1 MLTTQRI
8 GARLENG
15 RTTASTRTRET
26 PASTVA
32 ARLTVS
38 FELSVRSNVKHKA
51 TPCNRK
57 RTKEAALATSTSP
70 AGGRATQVGMD
81 FSAAVG
87 VWFASHLVTATPVGR
102 RFGLGVGAF
111 PVRLQFETGTGLD
124 DIEVRL
130 SDGCAILIQCKTRP
144 NLSNAA
150 DSDLAS
156 TIAQLVR
163 FVVSGA
169 TSATPVD
176 PARTSAVLAV
186 ATDAS
191 GSLNTLEAAC
201 RMFDT
206 GGTWAEIYA
215 RANQSQREALDT
227 FRTHANAEWSIRLGA
242 VAPDDKLA
250 RMASL
255 LHIVRFDAS
264 EGGIDQRESARIVG
278 ARLFGREEAGSAPV
292 DALNAIVRRLVRSGA
307 PADRGGVL
315 QLLRA
320 AGHEDLR
327 APGFDDD
334 IARLS
339 ERTQTE
345 VARLE
350 RHSRLPIEGGL
361 AIPRACMPA
370 LRSAAEEGS
379 LLVIGE
385 PGAGKTGVLVA
396 LAQERLR
403 DGPPTVFLSVDDLYG
418 VTTLDELKT
427 AFDLEMPVLEVL
439 RNWPGS
445 RPGLLIIDALD
456 ASRGGPSEILFAK
469 FIEDALRILGE
480 RWSVLASIRTF
491 DLRNGRRFRE
501 AMVGTPPSQIFAEPG
516 LDHVRHFRIP
526 RLADDELAGLTQRN
540 VRLGELLGHAPPSLR
555 ELLKNVFNLSIAS
568 ELIAGGT
575 TAASIGTI
583 ATQSELLEEYEDQ
596 RLSSIRLQTAI
607 ADSVKAMIERR
618 RLTVR
623 KVDIRHEA
631 LEDVLRTGVLV
642 PSGDRV
648 HFAHHVLFDHAA
660 GRFYLDWTDA
670 NRLRTQ
676 VTEDPAIGLLLGPS
690 LKFALERVWRDDGP
704 GRPNTW
710 ALTIAITSAHG
721 IDPVVA
727 SVALRTVAESV
738 ESPTDV
744 RGLCDLLRDTS
755 KAEVMGPSL
764 TRLSRFVSMSLADR
778 GASTASVL
786 LSWAEVATE
795 AAMVGHRLYVDAAR
809 FLLFTLSER
818 ADFSDRALAL
828 KFGQAARQLLT
839 LAWQFEPELSNLA
852 SNAIRMVTK
861 SFDTDVA
868 ASRGLLSRILQE
880 PRFTEHAHEEAP
892 WLAEGVTT
900 ILKADPDFA
909 VEIYDVLF
917 GREAPAE
924 GDSWM
929 GGNVSRIMPLRS
941 NKRQDYDHARWH
953 LQKALPGFLTTQP
966 QSGTIAV
973 NRAALGLSRARRAR
987 AQEPEP
993 REVTIGGANVL
1004 RVMEDGLSLQ
1014 QWRNSSERSSGQP
1027 GSEILGSYVQ
1037 FLLECSASDFV
1048 VSVRAVMAET
1058 SAASMWARIF
1068 GIAAER
1074 PGVADELL
1082 WPIATSEGMLELI
1095 DVIRDAITFI
1105 AAAFSRRSAVERADF
1120 EARLI
1125 ANVSSTDEGERRV
1138 WQNRAARFLSVV
1150 AEEFI
1155 AGGALQELRAQL
1167 EQQGLLTGNRP
1178 YMTIEVS
1185 WSKADDITDS
1195 LLTGDGVNLAEGP
1208 DAELRQAV
1216 RHLDSMMRSAE
1227 GVKTPEAISEIWTL
1241 TAAVVSTIDRLTAT
1255 APHERVLHASWGS
1268 VSNAVEKIVQSEH
1281 YSESLSGHPS
1291 QAALLQ
1297 VLDRMADSPY
1307 PEDQDPS
1314 QSNLMS
1320 WGNWD
1325 VRVYVAASYM
1335 SLAASSAASAEALRD
1350 RLMRM
1355 LDDPAPTVRLQVAQS
1370 LNTLWEV
1377 DRDHM
1382 WRLAAKVATEEK
1394 DAGVIGFFIGG
1405 PLIRLADVAPERCE
1419 EFLGALL
1426 GKLPRQEEED
1436 SRRGDFHEAIAS
1448 IAARLWIVGE
1458 REAAQGW
1465 ILNWV
1470 RTLED
1475 SDAYLWPLVSWL
1487 RGALFARFR
1496 KNAADR
1502 DRQIQDRA
1510 REVLRLVVDAAGDAL
1525 IATKPALM
1533 NASTAEPERAAAER
1547 KYKAGLRL
1555 MEHSCNQ
1562 LYFGSG
1568 AFKNGNADRSDEG
1581 LADDEQMR
1589 GFLSE
1594 YEGILDRIALSG
1606 NAAVSYHLVELYE
1619 HLAGAAPELV
1629 FDKIAELVVGPAAS
1643 DGYHYES
1650 LALDTVARLV
1660 RRYLAD
1666 YRAVFDDTSRRAR
1679 LVSVLELFS
1688 NAGWPEALKL
1698 LYELPDLLR

>member
-1 MLTTQRI
+1 
-8 GARLENG
+8 
-15 RTTASTRTRET
+15 
-26 PASTVA
+26 
-32 ARLTVS
+32 
-38 FELSVRSNVKHKA
+38 
-51 TPCNRK
+51 
-57 RTKEAALATSTSP
+57 LATNTLP
-70 AGGRATQVGMD
+70 AGGRATQAGMD

-130 SDGCAILIQCKTRP
+130 SDGSAILIQCKTRP
-144 NLSNAA
+144 SLSNAA

-163 FVVSGA
+163 FLVSGP
-169 TSATPVD
+169 TSLMPID

-191 GSLNTLEAAC
+191 GSLNTLESAC

-206 GGTWAEIYA
+206 GGIWAEIYA
-215 RANQSQREALDT
+215 RVNQSQRDALDT
-227 FRTHANAEWSIRLGA
+227 LRTHANAEWWIRLGA
-242 VAPDDKLA
+242 AAPDDELA
-250 RMASL
+250 RLASL

-264 EGGIDQRESARIVG
+264 EGGSDQREAARLVG

-292 DALNAIVRRLVRSGA
+292 DALNTIVRRLVRTGA

-320 AGHEDLR
+320 AGHQDLL
-327 APGFDDD
+327 APGFDSD

-339 ERTQTE
+339 ERTQAE

-361 AIPRACMPA
+361 SIPRACMPA
-370 LRSAAEEGS
+370 LRSAAEDGS
-379 LLVIGE
+379 LLVVGE

-396 LAQERLR
+396 MAQERLR
-403 DGPPTVFLSVDDLYG
+403 DALPTVFLSVDDLYG
-418 VTTLDELKT
+418 VTTLEGLKA
-427 AFDLEMPVLEVL
+427 AFDLEAPVLDVL
-439 RNWPGS
+439 QNWPGS
-445 RPGLLIIDALD
+445 RPGLLIVDALD
-456 ASRGGPSEILFAK
+456 ASRGGPSETLFAK

-501 AMVGTPPSQIFAEPG
+501 AMVGTPPSSTFAEPG
-516 LDHVRHFRIP
+516 LDNVRHFRIP
-526 RLADDELAGLTQRN
+526 RLADEELGGLTQRSAH
-540 VRLGELLGHAPPSLR
+540 LGELLVHAPASLR
-555 ELLKNVFNLSIAS
+555 DLLKNVFNLSIAS

-596 RLSSIRLQTAI
+596 RLSSIRLQTAV
-607 ADSVKAMIERR
+607 ADSVKAMIDRR

-648 HFAHHVLFDHAA
+648 QFAHHVLFDHAA
-660 GRFYLDWTDA
+660 GRFYLDWTDSD
-670 NRLRTQ
+670 RLRTQ

-690 LKFALERVWRDDGP
+690 LKFALERVWRDDSQ

-710 ALTIAITSAHG
+710 AFTIAISSAHG

-727 SVALRTVAESV
+727 SVALRTVAERV

-755 KAEVMGPSL
+755 KAEVTGPAL

-778 GASTASVL
+778 GASTASIL

-795 AAMVGHRLYVDAAR
+795 AAMVGHRLYVDAVR

-818 ADFSDRALAL
+818 ADFSDRTLAL

-892 WLAEGVTT
+892 WLADGVST
-900 ILKADPDFA
+900 IIRADADFA

-917 GREAPAE
+917 GRVAPAE

-953 LQKALPGFLTTQP
+953 LQKALPAFLTTQP
-966 QSGTIAV
+966 QSGTIAA
-973 NRAALGLSRARRAR
+973 NRAALGLSGDRRSR
-987 AQEPEP
+987 VREMEP
-993 REVTIGGANVL
+993 REIAIGTDHVL
-1004 RVMEDGLSLQ
+1004 RVVEDGLSLQ

-1027 GSEILGSYVQ
+1027 GSEVLGSYVQ
-1037 FLLECSASDFV
+1037 FLLECSAADFV

-1074 PGVADELL
+1074 PGVADDLL

-1095 DVIRDAITFI
+1095 DVVRDAITFI
-1105 AAAFSRRSAVERADF
+1105 AATFPRRSASERASF
-1120 EARLI
+1120 EATLL
-1125 ANVSSTDEGERRV
+1125 ASVGSTDEDERRV
-1138 WQNRAARFLSVV
+1138 WQSRAARFLSVV
-1150 AEEFI
+1150 TEESI
-1155 AGGALQELRAQL
+1155 AGSALHELRAQL
-1167 EQQGLLTGNRP
+1167 DQQSLLNGNRP
-1178 YMTIEVS
+1178 HMTMEFS
-1185 WSKADDITDS
+1185 WGAADNVTDS
-1195 LLTGDGVNLAEGP
+1195 LLKGDGANLDDGP
-1208 DAELRQAV
+1208 DAELRLAV
-1216 RHLDSMMRSAE
+1216 RPLDSMMRSAE
-1227 GVKTPEAISEIWTL
+1227 GVKTPEAISDLWTL
-1241 TAAVVSTIDRLTAT
+1241 TVAVISTIDRLTGP

-1268 VSNAVEKIVQSEH
+1268 VSNAVEKIVRSEH
-1281 YSESLSGHPS
+1281 YSDSLPGHPS
-1291 QAALLQ
+1291 QAALVE
-1297 VLDRMADSPY
+1297 VLDRMAHSPF
-1307 PEDQDPS
+1307 PEEGGPS

-1325 VRVYVAASYM
+1325 VRVYVSASYM
-1335 SLAASSAASAEALRD
+1335 SLAVSSTSSAEALRD
-1350 RLMRM
+1350 RLIRM

-1370 LNTLWEV
+1370 LTTLWEV
-1377 DRDHM
+1377 DRDLM
-1382 WRLAAKVATEEK
+1382 WRLAAKVSTEET

-1419 EFLGALL
+1419 EFLGRLL
-1426 GKLPRQEEED
+1426 CKLPRQEEED

-1448 IAARLWIVGE
+1448 IAARLWIVGQ
-1458 REAAQGW
+1458 RPVAHGW

-1487 RGALFARFR
+1487 RGALFARFQ
-1496 KNAADR
+1496 KNADGR

-1525 IATKPALM
+1525 LAAKPALM
-1533 NASTAEPERAAAER
+1533 DASTADLERAAAER
-1547 KYKAGLRL
+1547 KYKAGLQL

-1568 AFKNGNADRSDEG
+1568 AFRNGNADRSDEG
-1581 LADDEQMR
+1581 LANDEQMR
-1589 GFLSE
+1589 EFLSE

-1619 HLAGAAPELV
+1619 HLASAAPEHV
-1629 FDKIAELVVGPAAS
+1629 FDKIADLVVGPAAS

-1666 YRAVFDDTSRRAR
+1666 YRAVFDDTSRRAC

>member
-1 MLTTQRI
+1 M
-8 GARLENG
+8 
-15 RTTASTRTRET
+15 
-26 PASTVA
+26 
-32 ARLTVS
+32 
-38 FELSVRSNVKHKA
+38 
-51 TPCNRK
+51 
-57 RTKEAALATSTSP
+57 ATSTPP

-81 FSAAVG
+81 FGAAVG
-87 VWFASHLVTATPVGR
+87 VWFATHLVTATPVGR

-130 SDGCAILIQCKTRP
+130 SDSSTILIQCKTRP
-144 NLSNAA
+144 SLSNAA

-163 FVVSGA
+163 FMLHGL
-169 TSATPVD
+169 TPVTPAD

-206 GGTWAEIYA
+206 GGTWAEVYA
-215 RANQSQREALDT
+215 RVNQRQRDALDT
-227 FRTHANAEWSIRLGA
+227 LRTHGNAEWHIQLGA
-242 VAPDDKLA
+242 FAPEEELA
-250 RMASL
+250 RLASL
-255 LHIVRFDAS
+255 FHIVRFDAT
-264 EGGIDQRESARIVG
+264 EGGSDLREAARILG
-278 ARLFGREEAGSAPV
+278 RRLFDSEEAGNAPV

-320 AGHEDLR
+320 AGCEDIR
-327 APGFDDD
+327 APEFDAD
-334 IARLS
+334 IERLS
-339 ERTQTE
+339 ERTRNE
-345 VARLE
+345 VTRLE

-370 LRSAAEEGS
+370 LRSAAEDGS
-379 LLVIGE
+379 LLVIGA

-396 LAQERLR
+396 LAKERLR
-403 DGPPTVFLSVDDLYG
+403 DGLPTVFFSVDDLYG
-418 VTTLDELKT
+418 VTTLDALKT
-427 AFDLEMPVLEVL
+427 AFDLEAPVLEVL
-439 RNWPGS
+439 QNWPGS

-456 ASRGGPSEILFAK
+456 ASRGGPSETLFAK

-501 AMVGTPPSQIFAEPG
+501 AMVGTPPFQTYAETG
-516 LDHVRHFRIP
+516 LDDVRHFKIP
-526 RLADDELAGLTQRN
+526 QLDVGELADLTQRSAHI
-540 VRLGELLGHAPPSLR
+540 GELLEHAPPSLY

-568 ELIAGGT
+568 ELITGGT

-596 RLSSIRLQTAI
+596 RLPSNRLQGAV
-607 ADSVKAMIERR
+607 ADSVKAMVDRR

-631 LEDVLRTGVLV
+631 LEEVLRTGVLV

-660 GRFYLDWTDA
+660 GRFYLDWSDA
-670 NRLRTQ
+670 ERLLTQ
-676 VTEDPAIGLLLGPS
+676 VTGDPSIGLLLGPS
-690 LKFALERVWRDDGP
+690 LKFALERVWRDDSS
-704 GRPNTW
+704 GRPRTW

-738 ESPTDV
+738 KSPIDV
-744 RGLCDLLRDTS
+744 LGLCGLFRDTS
-755 KAEVMGPSL
+755 KAEVIGPAL
-764 TRLSRFVSMSLADR
+764 TRLSRYVSMSLADR
-778 GASTASVL
+778 GALSPSIL

-795 AAMVGHRLYVDAAR
+795 AAMAGHRMYVDSVR

-818 ADFSDRALAL
+818 ADFSDRTLAL
-828 KFGQAARQLLT
+828 KFGQAARKLLS

-852 SNAIRMVTK
+852 SSAIRMVTK

-868 ASRGLLSRILQE
+868 ASRKLLSRILQE

-892 WLAEGVTT
+892 WLAEGVST
-900 ILKADPDFA
+900 ILQTDADFA

-917 GREAPAE
+917 GRAAPAD

-953 LQKALPGFLTTQP
+953 LQRALPAFLKTHP

-973 NRAALGLSRARRAR
+973 NRAALGLSGDRRSRVRVSAPKKV
-987 AQEPEP
+987 A
-993 REVTIGGANVL
+993 IGSDLVL
-1004 RVMEDGLSLQ
+1004 CVVEDGLSLQ
-1014 QWRNSSERSSGQP
+1014 QWRVSSERSSGEP

-1037 FLLECSASDFV
+1037 FLLECSATDFV
-1048 VSVRAVMAET
+1048 ASVHAVMTET

-1074 PGVADELL
+1074 PGVADDLL
-1082 WPIATSEGMLELI
+1082 WPIATSEGMLQQI
-1095 DVIRDAITFI
+1095 DIVRDAITFI
-1105 AAAFSRRSAVERADF
+1105 AEVFPRQSAAGRATF
-1120 EARLI
+1120 EATVI
-1125 ANVSSTDEGERRV
+1125 ANFSHADEDKRRF
-1138 WQNRAARFLSVV
+1138 WQSRAARFLSVV

-1155 AGGALQELRAQL
+1155 AGSRLQELRAQL

-1178 YMTIEVS
+1178 QFTLELS
-1185 WSKADDITDS
+1185 WGKPGDITDN
-1195 LLTGDGVNLAEGP
+1195 LLKEDGINLDDGP
-1208 DAELRQAV
+1208 DAELRRMV
-1216 RHLDSMMRSAE
+1216 RPLDLVMRSDD
-1227 GVKTPEAISEIWTL
+1227 GVKTPDAIGELWNL
-1241 TAAVVSTIDRLTAT
+1241 AAAVVSTIDRLL
-1255 APHERVLHASWGS
+1255 APAPDERVLHASWGS
-1268 VSNAVEKIVQSEH
+1268 VSNAVEKIVLSEH
-1281 YSESLSGHPS
+1281 YIASVSGHPS
-1291 QAALLQ
+1291 LADLLQ

-1307 PEDQDPS
+1307 PEDQGPS

-1335 SLAASSAASAEALRD
+1335 RLAASSASSAETLRD
-1350 RLMRM
+1350 RLVRM
-1355 LDDPAPTVRLQVAQS
+1355 LGDPTPTVRLQVAQS

-1377 DRDHM
+1377 DREHM
-1382 WRLAAKVATEEK
+1382 WQLVAKVATEET
-1394 DAGVIGFFIGG
+1394 DTGVIGFFISG
-1405 PLIRLADVAPERCE
+1405 PLIRLADAEPERCE
-1419 EFLGALL
+1419 EFLSGLL
-1426 GKLPRQEEED
+1426 GRLPRQMDGE
-1436 SRRGDFHEAIAS
+1436 SRSRDFHESIAS
-1448 IAARLWIVGE
+1448 IAARLWIVGG
-1458 REAAQGW
+1458 RDTAQGW

-1487 RGALFARFR
+1487 RGALFARFH
-1496 KNAADR
+1496 KKAADG

-1510 REVLRLVVDAAGDAL
+1510 REVLRLIVDAAGDAL
-1525 IATKPALM
+1525 IAAKPVLM
-1533 NASTAEPERAAAER
+1533 NASSAEPERTAAER
-1547 KYKAGLRL
+1547 KYRAGLKL

-1568 AFKNGNADRSDEG
+1568 AFKNGNADQRDEG

-1589 GFLSE
+1589 AFLSE

-1619 HLAGAAPELV
+1619 HLARAAPELV

-1666 YRAVFDDTSRRAR
+1666 HRGVFDDTSRRAR